1 MRLLSQLI
9 KCQNKGLHKFA
20 AYYLSF
26 RGLPLYSPYLTGLP
40 DESCHRALC
49 LVEKCYIVRKGRTC
63 LIDTICSYSY
73 LSIRMPE
80 DGHNVRMA
88 VSAPLVEKI
97 YFVILMF
104 WLYSLYQIEL
114 FLETC
119 YHCS

>member
-1 MRLLSQLI
+1 
-9 KCQNKGLHKFA
+9 
-20 AYYLSF
+20 
-26 RGLPLYSPYLTGLP
+26 
-40 DESCHRALC
+40 
-49 LVEKCYIVRKGRTC
+49 
-63 LIDTICSYSY
+63 
-73 LSIRMPE
+73 MPE

-97 YFVILMF
+97 YFVILML